1 MSAPT
6 PETTSAH
13 AQGKTSGQDEEFGEV
28 IEIHWPMEIP
38 RQASFAVYSSQP
50 LVISAPSSMQIHAY
64 TPVRIRSDS
73 KLTISPA
80 GPATPG
86 FAKGWSK
93 LPTELKLEIL
103 RYNLLYPS
111 PLWPANINTVIRR
124 ELFPYLRMTPDIAE
138 VAKSVFY
145 QENKFV
151 MQFTNS
157 LHFPNS
163 ILAKPPISIRPQL
176 RHITFQTRLCEF
188 DWQILRAMSGKDRAG
203 FTGLVHLKVRYLSGE
218 HAAILELAKN
228 SSPIGPISFDECYY
242 LVRRGKPVHLPFDG
256 VVMFDRSGFVERR
269 NPEEDEAQWEL
280 TRRVEGF
287 VTRDITFT
295 E

>member
-1 MSAPT
+1 MSATT
-6 PETTSAH
+6 PETTSMSV
-13 AQGKTSGQDEEFGEV
+13 QRRTSGQDEEFEEV
-28 IEIHWPMEIP
+28 IEIHWPMDIP

-50 LVISAPSSMQIHAY
+50 LNISAPCSMQIHAY
-64 TPVRIRSDS
+64 TPIRIRSDS
-73 KLTISPA
+73 KLTVSPA

-86 FAKGWSK
+86 FARGWRN

-124 ELFPYLRMTPDIAE
+124 ELLPYLRMTPDVAE
-138 VAKSVFY
+138 MAKAVFY
-145 QENKFV
+145 QENNFT

-157 LHFPNS
+157 LVFPNS
-163 ILAKPPISIRPQL
+163 ILAKPSMSIRPQL

-203 FTGLVHLKVRYLSGE
+203 FTGLIHLKVRYLSGE
-218 HAAILELAKN
+218 HAAILELAKYC
-228 SSPIGPISFDECYY
+228 SPRGPISFDECY
-242 LVRRGKPVHLPFDG
+242 LARRGEPVHLPFDG
-256 VVMFDRSGFVERR
+256 VVMFDRSGFVGSR

-287 VTRDITFT
+287 VTRDITFNK
-295 E
+295 

>member
-1 MSAPT
+1 MSATT
-6 PETTSAH
+6 PETTSMS
-13 AQGKTSGQDEEFGEV
+13 AQGRTSGQDEEFEEV
-28 IEIHWPMEIP
+28 IEIHWPMDIH

-50 LVISAPSSMQIHAY
+50 LNISAPCSMQIHAY
-64 TPVRIRSDS
+64 TPIRIRSDS

-86 FAKGWSK
+86 FARGWSK

-103 RYNLLYPS
+103 RYSLLYPS

-138 VAKSVFY
+138 MAKAVFY
-145 QENKFV
+145 QENNFT

-157 LHFPNS
+157 LVFPNS
-163 ILAKPPISIRPQL
+163 ILAKPPMSIRPQL

-188 DWQILRAMSGKDRAG
+188 DWRLLRAMCGEDRAG

-218 HAAILELAKN
+218 DAAILELAKGDLVR
-228 SSPIGPISFDECYY
+228 GPMSFDECY
-242 LVRRGKPVHLPFDG
+242 LMRRGEPVNLPFDG
-256 VVMFDRSGFVERR
+256 VVTFDRSGFVERR